1 MTDELNE
8 LSPES
13 EILKPEDA
21 VPAYLNEMHPIGE
34 DVDSDVEDDDMSCKV
49 TVELLP
55 DWLKPMEEEEV
66 GVDELM
72 SAGRINRRKT
82 KEKPP
87 KVKRGRGRPPKIRHG
102 LSRSE
107 FKKGLHADRTMKK
120 KRVGSLMSRKRL
132 SRKATSVPDPS
143 LKAEVLPRTR
153 QRVVRSSTSTPQ
165 SPKQVPDS
173 PAGGTSAEFNSPPRL
188 TRVSPPSIDTSRR
201 SFVHSPS
208 VKVGNVTQQII
219 STEPGKDVSEL
230 PLQLWLCPS
239 LEPIS
244 PTQTQEILSQ
254 QTVGSP
260 NFPEASLNGTM
271 TVKESLPLLSECEG
285 CGCPFSAQKH
295 GDTLCYRCRIK
306 REKKR
311 SPPNILCRKVR
322 QDQWEVEKEK
332 HPRKQMLQRPQR
344 YGKTEN
350 DIVPDGGD
358 DDDEEYW
365 RLKKRNRRMC
375 QRCDACRRDT
385 DCGKCDFCM
394 DKPKFGGSN
403 KKRQKCRLRQ
413 CKFQS
418 KLQFRNGMKGVPTSS
433 LSPIKKMIKSNKLLK
448 IKKRGRPRK
457 KKFKNDPWEEEE
469 EDYEVSDNDEDDQEL
484 RSSEMNGSQ
493 VRKHGKWSY
502 TFKEDE
508 DDAAYVEDVVDAN
521 IEEDSVILDNERS
534 VMASNEMYNT
544 TSGLSS
550 QGLYYNVS
558 GMPLSSHLIG
568 SAPICNSGA
577 VAMGEVI
584 GSVPM
589 TDEMSQNGFLQIEMV
604 KVGSSPSHY
613 REEQQNTQQMH
624 IADPQQEHTPVI
636 TQIFSLAGPE
646 TESDRDPGLIEL
658 FTSLGQSVLPA
669 HWVCVIAKGPVLQLL
684 QCSKLST
691 MADTVVQIEK
701 GFFYQVTVQNQPLLL
716 MHSLYSRHPTCL
728 EKVEHVVSLLLD
740 LEALGVCQG
749 YQNFQMCSPWEPK
762 MCVRAALC
770 DLLIP
775 KDDEHCGKCSQ
786 PVRDD

>member
-1 MTDELNE
+1 MTDELNK

-13 EILKPEDA
+13 DILKPEDA

-55 DWLKPMEEEEV
+55 DWLKPMEEEDV

-87 KVKRGRGRPPKIRHG
+87 KVKRGRGRPPKRRHG
-102 LSRSE
+102 LTLTDY
-107 FKKGLHADRTMKK
+107 KKGLHADRTMKK
-120 KRVGSLMSRKRL
+120 KRVGSLMNRKRPHL

-143 LKAEVLPRTR
+143 HKAEVLPRTR

-165 SPKQVPDS
+165 SPEQVPDS
-173 PAGGTSAEFNSPPRL
+173 PAGDSSAEFNSPPQL

-201 SFVHSPS
+201 SFIHSPS

-219 STEPGKDVSEL
+219 STEPGKDASEL
-230 PLQLWLCPS
+230 PLRLWLCPS

-244 PTQTQEILSQ
+244 PTQTQEMLSE

-271 TVKESLPLLSECEG
+271 TVKESLPFLSQCEG
-285 CGCPFSAQKH
+285 CGCPFSAQKP

-306 REKKR
+306 NEKKR

-322 QDQWEVEKEK
+322 QDQWEVEKTK
-332 HPRKQMLQRPQR
+332 HPRKQMLQKPQR

-350 DIVPDGGD
+350 LDIVPDGGD
-358 DDDEEYW
+358 DDDDDYW

-375 QRCDACRRDT
+375 QRCDACRRDA

-403 KKRQKCRLRQ
+403 TKRQKCRLRQ

-418 KLQFRNGMKGVPTSS
+418 KLQFRNGMNGVPT
-433 LSPIKKMIKSNKLLK
+433 LPPIRKMIKSNKILK
-448 IKKRGRPRK
+448 IKKRGRPPK

-469 EDYEVSDNDEDDQEL
+469 DDYEASDNDEDDQEL
-484 RSSEMNGSQ
+484 RSSEMNGTQ
-493 VRKHGKWSY
+493 
-502 TFKEDE
+502 
-508 DDAAYVEDVVDAN
+508 
-521 IEEDSVILDNERS
+521 DSVILDNERS
-534 VMASNEMYNT
+534 VMASNEMYSN

-558 GMPLSSHLIG
+558 GMPVSSHLIG
-568 SAPICNSGA
+568 SAPLCNSGA

-589 TDEMSQNGFLQIEMV
+589 ADEMSQNGFLQIEMV
-604 KVGSSPSHY
+604 RVGSSPSHY
-613 REEQQNTQQMH
+613 REEQQNTQHVHM
-624 IADPQQEHTPVI
+624 ADAQQEQTPVI

-749 YQNFQMCSPWEPK
+749 YQNLQMCLPWEPK

-775 KDDEHCGKCSQ
+775 KDEEHCGKCSQ
-786 PVRDD
+786 PVEG

>member
-1 MTDELNE
+1 MTDELNK

-13 EILKPEDA
+13 DILKPEDA

-55 DWLKPMEEEEV
+55 DWLKPMEEEDV

-87 KVKRGRGRPPKIRHG
+87 KVKRGRGRPPKRRHG
-102 LSRSE
+102 LTLTDY
-107 FKKGLHADRTMKK
+107 KKGLHADRTMKK
-120 KRVGSLMSRKRL
+120 KRVGSLMNRKRPHL

-143 LKAEVLPRTR
+143 HKAEVLPRTR

-165 SPKQVPDS
+165 SPEQVPDS
-173 PAGGTSAEFNSPPRL
+173 PAGDSSAEFNSPPQL

-201 SFVHSPS
+201 SFIHSPS

-219 STEPGKDVSEL
+219 STEPGKDASEL
-230 PLQLWLCPS
+230 PLRLWLCPS

-244 PTQTQEILSQ
+244 PTQTQEMLSE

-271 TVKESLPLLSECEG
+271 TVKESLPFLSQCEG
-285 CGCPFSAQKH
+285 CGCPFSAQKP

-306 REKKR
+306 NEKKR
-311 SPPNILCRKVR
+311 SPPNILCRK
-322 QDQWEVEKEK
+322 QK
-332 HPRKQMLQRPQR
+332 PQR

-350 DIVPDGGD
+350 LDIVPDGGD
-358 DDDEEYW
+358 DDDDDYW

-375 QRCDACRRDT
+375 QRCDACRRDA

-403 KKRQKCRLRQ
+403 TKRQKCRLRQ

-418 KLQFRNGMKGVPTSS
+418 KLQFRNGMNGVPT
-433 LSPIKKMIKSNKLLK
+433 LPPIRKMIKSNKILK
-448 IKKRGRPRK
+448 IKKRGRPPK

-469 EDYEVSDNDEDDQEL
+469 DDYEASDNDEDDQEL
-484 RSSEMNGSQ
+484 RSSEMNGTQ

-521 IEEDSVILDNERS
+521 VEEDSVILDNERS
-534 VMASNEMYNT
+534 VMASNEMYSN

-558 GMPLSSHLIG
+558 GMPVSSHLIG
-568 SAPICNSGA
+568 SAPLCNSGA

-589 TDEMSQNGFLQIEMV
+589 ADEMSQNGFLQIEMV
-604 KVGSSPSHY
+604 RVGSSPSHY
-613 REEQQNTQQMH
+613 REEQQNTQHVHM
-624 IADPQQEHTPVI
+624 ADAQQEQTPVI

-749 YQNFQMCSPWEPK
+749 YQNLQMCLPWEPK

-775 KDDEHCGKCSQ
+775 KDEEHCGKCSQ
-786 PVRDD
+786 PVEG